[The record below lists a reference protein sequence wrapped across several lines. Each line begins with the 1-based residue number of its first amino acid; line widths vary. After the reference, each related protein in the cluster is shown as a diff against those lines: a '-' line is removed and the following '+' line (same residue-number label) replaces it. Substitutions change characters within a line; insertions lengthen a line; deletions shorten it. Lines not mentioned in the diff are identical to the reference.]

1 MRTLTVPEMNDYYL
15 QLCYGKNPIFIAD
28 PIDRSNGPNKNIE
41 GVRNYFKRWSIL
53 SKRIQDMFIRAF
65 SKEAMLH
72 DERKFPDEKEWQR
85 ALLQYRSLFV
95 KCPICG
101 KETLIDDTPLI
112 CKCCHQKYPVYGV
125 FKVENYEI
133 PIVKNGGIFQEHIDD
148 FSDTDVHFV
157 PKRISI
163 VRVNSKKGIVALE
176 NISSIN
182 WTYKYPD
189 GKYGTIK
196 LGEYVA
202 LVNDTEIKVGGTT
215 IVVKM

>member
-1 MRTLTVPEMNDYYL
+1 
-15 QLCYGKNPIFIAD
+15 
-28 PIDRSNGPNKNIE
+28 
-41 GVRNYFKRWSIL
+41 
-53 SKRIQDMFIRAF
+53 MFIRAF